1 MALTYEGNLGIGI
14 TNPTEKLNVQ
24 GNSFFSGEATFGSN
38 VVINGNLS
46 ATFLGSL
53 LDSQSQIVVDVE
65 ERLLQGN
72 VNTNSGISTFNRVS
86 IASTLISDNIIVG
99 TGVTTRAD
107 EDFVIMANSGD
118 SGFFVTDLGGIGIS
132 TTVALSQNIGVNAI
146 QKEAVFAGVGI
157 GTLAP
162 TCVADFAHAGTLGI
176 TTTHRYFLPPKVG
189 TTDRNGIGI
198 TETGATIYNTDL
210 NKLQVY
216 TGSAWETITSA

>member
-1 MALTYEGNLGIGI
+1 M
-14 TNPTEKLNVQ
+14 
-24 GNSFFSGEATFGSN
+24 
-38 VVINGNLS
+38 
-46 ATFLGSL
+46 
-53 LDSQSQIVVDVE
+53 
-65 ERLLQGN
+65 
-72 VNTNSGISTFNRVS
+72 ISTV
-86 IASTLISDNIIVG
+86 
-99 TGVTTRAD
+99 
-107 EDFVIMANSGD
+107 
-118 SGFFVTDLGGIGIS
+118 
-132 TTVALSQNIGVNAI
+132 
-146 QKEAVFAGVGI
+146 VFAGVGI